1 MAHTSNAISSEGIDS
16 STTTTDSGGISFSDI
31 SGTIL
36 SKFVQVVEATIILV
50 AAYFIIK
57 WLKKYFAKIETT
69 HEQQRTALNLMEKI
83 TNGFT
88 VVIAITLALKTIG
101 LDISLLVSVGLLG
114 LSYGLK
120 DVIKNY
126 VAGILIFF
134 KAPFKIG
141 DVVKIKHYT
150 GKVERMDFQSTSLK
164 TFDHRDITIYNSDI
178 MTQSIE
184 NYSRYPI
191 RRMEIDVKL
200 GYGSD
205 IEKATRLFE
214 KILSNEQLVQK
225 SPKYS
230 IIFKKFTEDGVVVQ
244 LKFWVPVSSNM
255 LAIRS
260 SIAFQIQQTFDEESM
275 FAPYT
280 KDVQVAAEEDFT
292 KVNTERK
299 KRIKEF
305 YSKPLFT
312 DIAKA
317 IPVAV
322 QAEGQPPIEIL
333 DADEPSVDDEL

>member
-1 MAHTSNAISSEGIDS
+1 MSHTSDTVDGD
-16 STTTTDSGGISFSDI
+16 TTETVSSGGVSFGDI
-31 SGTIL
+31 GGTIL
-36 SKFVQVVEATIILV
+36 TKFVQVLEATLILI
-50 AAYFIIK
+50 AAYFLIR
-57 WLKKYFAKIETT
+57 WLKTYFTKVETA

-83 TNGFT
+83 TNGFI
-88 VVIAITLALKTIG
+88 VVIGITLALKTVG

-150 GKVERMDFQSTSLK
+150 GKVEKMDFQSTSLK

-184 NYSRYPI
+184 NYSRYPV

-205 IEKATRLFE
+205 LEKATRLFE
-214 KILSNEQLVQK
+214 TILTNDPLVQK

-230 IIFKKFTEDGVVVQ
+230 IIFKKFMEDCIVVQ
-244 LKFWVPVSSNM
+244 LKFWVAVPSNM

-260 SIAFQIQQTFDEESM
+260 NIAFQIQQAFDEESI
-275 FAPYT
+275 FAPYV
-280 KDVQVAAEEDFT
+280 KGIEAEGDFT
-292 KVNTERK
+292 LNTERK
-299 KRIKEF
+299 SRIKTF
-305 YSKPLFT
+305 YGKPLLT
-312 DIAKA
+312 DIAK
-317 IPVAV
+317 PVAATV
-322 QAEGQPPIEIL
+322 NAEGQPPIEIL
-333 DADEPSVDDEL
+333 DADEPGIDDDL